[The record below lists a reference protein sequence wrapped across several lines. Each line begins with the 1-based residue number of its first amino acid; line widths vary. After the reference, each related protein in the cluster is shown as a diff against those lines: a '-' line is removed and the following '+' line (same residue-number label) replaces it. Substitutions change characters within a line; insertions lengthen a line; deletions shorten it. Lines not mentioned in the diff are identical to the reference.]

1 MSGCI
6 SFREEPSQILEKNC
20 VYKRVTKENLTWRMS
35 GETDTDAF
43 SEMLVCLGSL
53 VLFEKISKVWKRIY
67 ILKRIEKCI
76 QLYVNLVVLYLV
88 GFVFDAA

>member
-1 MSGCI
+1 
-6 SFREEPSQILEKNC
+6 
-20 VYKRVTKENLTWRMS
+20 MS